1 MSIFASRYARA
12 FAEAVEGA
20 KLDPADVSRQL
31 DDFLFA
37 WNESH
42 ELRQLF
48 DSPVFPAEQKVA
60 VLDTLNGKIGL
71 SPLVRNFLAVLI
83 DHDRIGAVQEVVAE
97 YRREM
102 DRRQGI
108 YEVSIVSARQMGDDE
123 RGQLEARVAQLAGGR
138 IKARY
143 REDKSLLGGA
153 IVTIGS
159 TVYDGSVRGR
169 LDRLKE
175 ELVAG

>member
-20 KLDPADVSRQL
+20 KLDAAVVDRQL
-31 DDFLFA
+31 DDFAVA

-48 DSPVFPAEQKVA
+48 ENPVFPAEQKIA
-60 VLDTLNGKIGL
+60 VLDKLNERIGL
-71 SPLVRNFLAVLI
+71 SQLVRNFLAVLI
-83 DHDRIGAVQEVVAE
+83 AHDRIGAFNEVVLE

-102 DRRQGI
+102 DRRRGI
-108 YEVSIVSARQMGDDE
+108 HEAEIVSARQLGDDE
-123 RGQLEARVAQLAGGR
+123 RKELEARVAELAGGQV
-138 IKARY
+138 KATY
-143 REDKSLLGGA
+143 REDKALLGGA

-175 ELVAG
+175 ELIAG

>member
-1 MSIFASRYARA
+1 MSIYASRYARA
-12 FAEAVEGA
+12 FAEAVEAA
-20 KLDPADVSRQL
+20 KLDPAEISRQL
-31 DDFLFA
+31 DDFAFA
-37 WNESH
+37 WNESP
-42 ELRQLF
+42 ELRQLLE
-48 DSPVFPAEQKVA
+48 SPVFPAEQKVS
-60 VLDTLNGKIGL
+60 VLDSLNQKIGL
-71 SPLVRNFLAVLI
+71 SQLVRNLIAVLI
-83 DHDRIGAVQEVVAE
+83 DKDRIGGFTEVVSE

-108 YEVSIVSARQMGDDE
+108 FEVEIASARQLGADE
-123 RGQLEARVAQLAGGR
+123 RQELEAQVGQLAGGR
-138 IKARY
+138 VNARY
-143 REDKSLLGGA
+143 REDAALLGGV

>member
-1 MSIFASRYARA
+1 MSLFASRYAVA
-12 FAEAVEGA
+12 FAEAVDDA
-20 KLDPADVSRQL
+20 KLDTPAISRQL
-31 DDFLFA
+31 DDFAFA

-42 ELRQLF
+42 ELRQVLT
-48 DSPVFPAEQKVA
+48 DPVISSSQKVA
-60 VLDTLNGKIGL
+60 VLDALNQRIGL

-83 DHDRIGAVQEVVAE
+83 DHDRIAGFNEVVEE
-97 YRREM
+97 YRKEI

-108 YEVSIVSARQMGDDE
+108 FEADIVSARQLDEDE
-123 RGQLEARVAQLAGGR
+123 RRELEAQVGQIAGGR
-138 IKARY
+138 VSAKY
-143 REDKSLLGGA
+143 REDQALLGGV
-153 IVTIGS
+153 IVTLGS

>member
-1 MSIFASRYARA
+1 MSLFAARYARA
-12 FAEAVEGA
+12 LGDAVGDS
-20 KLDPADVSRQL
+20 KLDPAGVDRQL
-31 DDFLFA
+31 DDFMFA

-42 ELRQLF
+42 DLRQVF
-48 DSPVFPAEQKVA
+48 ENPVFPAAQKVA
-60 VLDTLNGKIGL
+60 LLDKLNEKIGL
-71 SPLVRNFLAVLI
+71 SPLVRNFIAVLI
-83 DHDRIGAVQEVVAE
+83 DHDRVAAVGEVIEE
-97 YRREM
+97 YRQEM

-108 YEVSIVSARQMGDDE
+108 FEVKIVSARQLGEDE
-123 RGQLEARVAQLAGGR
+123 RRQLETHVGQVAGGQV
-138 IKARY
+138 KADY

-175 ELVAG
+175 QLVAG